1 MVSTKLQNKAR
12 SLPMSK
18 PIFELVDELPTSNLT
33 TMALRSLDFVIPGEW
48 NNVVGF
54 ENTIRTVTGETDED
68 IIQQIGDRAVYLYND
83 RSQGYQRAMWLY
95 QTVDKTDYALGAA
108 ALANKVGEKIPLMG
122 FLSNL
127 TPKADK
133 AQTIDLCLKL
143 VVELVAFCQINGI
156 PGDSIG
162 DFVASLGEYSGE
174 NLMRM
179 AALVCFDGLIPLG
192 PDFIRQAQSTLSG
205 LSPSDLE
212 RNQTF
217 SSVSDAIP
225 GGDSGGKLNF
235 IGQSFDSVKGWM
247 SSFVTSKNLT
257 PQAVANNLQGFIDVA
272 DSKLDYL
279 GAFLDV
285 STNYFEHTGTQT
297 LARRLIERAVA
308 EI

>member
-1 MVSTKLQNKAR
+1 
-12 SLPMSK
+12 MSK
-18 PIFELVDELPTSNLT
+18 PIFQLVDELPTNNIT
-33 TMALRSLDFVIPGEW
+33 TMALKSLDFVVPGEW
-48 NNVVGF
+48 NNLVGF
-54 ENTIRTVTGETDED
+54 ENTIRAVTGETDES
-68 IIQQIGDRAVYLYND
+68 IIQQIGDRAVYLFND
-83 RSQGYQRAMWLY
+83 RSQGYQRALWLY

-122 FLSNL
+122 FLNRI

-162 DFVASLGEYSGE
+162 DFVASLGDYSGE

-192 PDFIRQAQSTLSG
+192 PDFIRQAQSTISG
-205 LSPSDLE
+205 LSPSELE
-212 RNQTF
+212 QNQTF
-217 SSVSDAIP
+217 GSISDTIP
-225 GGDSGGKLNF
+225 GSDSAGKLNF
-235 IGQSFDSVKGWM
+235 IGRSFDSVQGWM
-247 SSFVTSKNLT
+247 SNFVASKDLT
-257 PQAVANNLQGFIDVA
+257 PQKVANNLQGFIDVA
-272 DSKLDYL
+272 DNKLDYL